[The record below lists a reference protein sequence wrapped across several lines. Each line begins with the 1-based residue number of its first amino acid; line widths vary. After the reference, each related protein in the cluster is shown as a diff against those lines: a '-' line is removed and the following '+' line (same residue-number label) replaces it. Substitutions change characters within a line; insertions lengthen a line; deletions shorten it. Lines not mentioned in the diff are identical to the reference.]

1 MERGTWPAL
10 SSLTVAGLQEANS
23 RSRRARRYWC
33 QMSEESRVCHIKHV
47 AMEKNEGATWH
58 LKSGGGIEE
67 SAAPAPHERNSQ
79 SCHRAPRE
87 PSSGDPLVVRAPR
100 SPGCDKG
107 WCWDWNPLSGSDPL
121 PGPKAPGPFP
131 LSSLSAL
138 GVPTPPGIWNLFTMT
153 HQKQV
158 VVGP

>member
-1 MERGTWPAL
+1 MAFEVRGWDRGECCP
-10 SSLTVAGLQEANS
+10 
-23 RSRRARRYWC
+23 C
-33 QMSEESRVCHIKHV
+33 PP
-47 AMEKNEGATWH
+47 EK
-58 LKSGGGIEE
+58 
-67 SAAPAPHERNSQ
+67 NSQ